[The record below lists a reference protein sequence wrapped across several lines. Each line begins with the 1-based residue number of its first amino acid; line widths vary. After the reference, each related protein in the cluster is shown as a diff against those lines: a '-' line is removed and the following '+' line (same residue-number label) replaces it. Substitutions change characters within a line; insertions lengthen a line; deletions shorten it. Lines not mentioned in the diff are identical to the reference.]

1 MRLKWQLTLGG
12 GLLVAGVLLLADLY
26 VGGGSDPTQPTRR
39 IGDPQFILLVLSL
52 GVLAGAG
59 MAWAI
64 KRPLVGLTRAL
75 RAAEAGWAR
84 GESTKLSAISPT
96 PTQEVVD
103 LYGAVNALHN
113 RQARLATDLASEN
126 SRLEIIFDSISEG
139 LLVTDRHGRLI
150 AANRALRDQFDI
162 DWAVEGRPAV
172 EAVRNAAVGDAI
184 DRALLGQTPECEI
197 TFAGERNLSVH
208 AAPILAADGSGPVG
222 TVTMFYEI
230 TRLRRLERMRA
241 DFVANVSH
249 ELRTPL
255 TAIKGCAETLAD
267 GALQDPQ
274 AAARFVD
281 VIATH
286 ADRLTRILEDLLSLS
301 RLESEQTR
309 VDMAEANVQKI
320 VQTACEAVS
329 RIAADSKITVTT
341 EIADGLLARCERRL
355 IEQALI
361 NLLDNAVKYSPEG
374 GNVTI
379 RAHRATR
386 SAVDVEIKGRRW
398 SSGGGEAAATENET
412 AYSDAVVIEVVDRG
426 LGIPPAEVE
435 RIFERFY
442 RVDRGRSR
450 TMGGTGLG
458 LSIVR
463 HAIGL
468 HGERVFVDSDFGT
481 GSTFGFTLAVA

>member
-52 GVLAGAG
+52 GALAGAG

-75 RAAEAGWAR
+75 RTAEAAWAR

-96 PTQEVVD
+96 PAQEVVD
-103 LYGAVNALHN
+103 LYGAANALHN
-113 RQARLATDLASEN
+113 RQAEIATDLASEN

-150 AANRALRDQFDI
+150 AANRALRDLFGI
-162 DWAVEGRPAV
+162 NWAVEGRPAV

-184 DRALLGQTPECEI
+184 DQALLGQTPECEI

-208 AAPILAADGSGPVG
+208 AAPILASDGSGPVG

-309 VDMAEANVQKI
+309 VEMADANVQKI

-329 RIAADSKITVTT
+329 RIAADRKITVTT
-341 EIADGLLARCERRL
+341 EIADGLRARCERRL

-374 GNVTI
+374 GSVVI
-379 RAHRATR
+379 RAKRQTR
-386 SAVDVEIKGRRW
+386 SSAAVELAGRLWSAGGSETTADESGTRSDDAIVVEV
-398 SSGGGEAAATENET
+398 A
-412 AYSDAVVIEVVDRG
+412 DRG
-426 LGIPPAEVE
+426 VGIPPAEVE
-435 RIFERFY
+435 RVFERFY

-450 TMGGTGLG
+450 AMGGTGLG
-458 LSIVR
+458 LSITR
-463 HAIGL
+463 HIIAL
-468 HGERVFVDSDFGT
+468 HGERVFVDSEFGV
-481 GSTFGFTLAVA
+481 GSVFGFTLSAA